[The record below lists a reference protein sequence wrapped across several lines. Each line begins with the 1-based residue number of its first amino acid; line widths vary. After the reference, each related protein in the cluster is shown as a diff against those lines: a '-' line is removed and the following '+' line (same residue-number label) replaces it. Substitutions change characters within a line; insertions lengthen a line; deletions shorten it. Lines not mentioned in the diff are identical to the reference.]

1 MSAWAP
7 GDLVDTVDPEV
18 RDSVA
23 AFLAT
28 VETDLRASV
37 VSDDPLISEVAAHL
51 VEAGGKRFRPM
62 VVALAAQFGD
72 PGRPALAPSAVLMEL
87 THLATLYH
95 DDVMDEAPM
104 RRGAA
109 SANSRWTNSIAVWV
123 GDYLLARA
131 AQIAAGLGDDAVRL
145 QARTLAQL
153 VRGQLDET
161 VGPRGGDPIRHH
173 LRVIEDKTAC
183 LISASA
189 RFGGMFAG
197 LPGAHVDALAAF
209 GTSIGI
215 AFQLSDDLLDI
226 ASDSAQ
232 SGKTPGTDLREG
244 VPTLPVLYALAAADT
259 GPDSRRLR
267 ELLAAGPITDDALH
281 AEALFLLRESAALK
295 QARET
300 VHGYASEARHHVA
313 ALPDGPAR
321 RTLEALCHYIA
332 DRTG

>member
-1 MSAWAP
+1 MTAVNDFIDP
-7 GDLVDTVDPEV
+7 GIRE
-18 RDSVA
+18 SISG
-23 AFLAT
+23 FLED
-28 VETDLRASV
+28 VESGLRAAVTSPE
-37 VSDDPLISEVAAHL
+37 PLISEVAAHL
-51 VEAGGKRFRPM
+51 VEAGGKRFRPL
-62 VVALAAQFGD
+62 VVALGVQFGRD
-72 PGRPALAPSAVLMEL
+72 EGARGGGRDEAVVMEL

-109 SANSRWTNSIAVWV
+109 SANSRWTNSIAVYV

-131 AQIAAGLGDDAVRL
+131 AAIAAGLGEEAVRL

-153 VRGQLDET
+153 VRGQLAET
-161 VGPRGGDPIRHH
+161 VGPRGADPIRHH

-183 LISASA
+183 LIATSA
-189 RFGGMFAG
+189 RLGGMAAG
-197 LPGAHVDALAAF
+197 LPREHVDTLEAF

-226 ASDSAQ
+226 TSESEQ

-244 VPTLPVLYALAAADT
+244 VPTLPAFYALAAGDT
-259 GPDSRRLR
+259 GADSRRLK
-267 ELLAAGPITDDALH
+267 ELLTAGPLIDDELH

-300 VHGYASEARHHVA
+300 VHGYAEDARRHA
-313 ALPDGPAR
+313 RALPAGAPR
-321 RTLEALCHYIA
+321 RTLESLCRYIA

>member
-1 MSAWAP
+1 MIMTGSS
-7 GDLVDTVDPEV
+7 GLHDLIDPAV

-23 AFLAT
+23 GFLES
-28 VETDLRASV
+28 VEAGLRTAV
-37 VSDDPLISEVAAHL
+37 ASDDPLVTEVATHL
-51 VEAGGKRFRPM
+51 VEAGGKRFRPL
-62 VVALAAQFGD
+62 VVALGAQFGD
-72 PGRPALAPSAVLMEL
+72 PARPELVTSAVLMEL

-109 SANSRWTNSIAVWV
+109 SANSRWTNSIAVYV

-131 AQIAAGLGDDAVRL
+131 AGLAAGLGQDAVRL
-145 QARTLAQL
+145 QSRTLAQL
-153 VRGQLDET
+153 VEGQLKET
-161 VGPRGGDPIRHH
+161 VGPRGDDPIRHH
-173 LRVIEDKTAC
+173 LRVIEDKTAS
-183 LISASA
+183 LIATSA

-197 LPGAHVDALAAF
+197 LPAPHVQTLTDF

-226 ASDSAQ
+226 ASESDE

-244 VPTLPVLYALAAADT
+244 VPTLPVLYALT
-259 GPDSRRLR
+259 GDESPRLKA
-267 ELLAAGPITDDALH
+267 LLAQGPLTDDAEH
-281 AEALFLLRESAALK
+281 AEALALLRDSAALK

-300 VHGYASEARHHVA
+300 VHGYAEDARRHA
-313 ALPDGPAR
+313 RMLPDGAPR
-321 RTLEALCHYIA
+321 RTLESICHYIA

>member
-1 MSAWAP
+1 M
-7 GDLVDTVDPEV
+7 TVVNDFIDPAV
-18 RDSVA
+18 RDAISE
-23 AFLAT
+23 FLGD
-28 VETDLRASV
+28 VESELRASV
-37 VSDDPLISEVAAHL
+37 VSPEPLVSEVAAHL
-51 VEAGGKRFRPM
+51 VEAGGKRFRPL
-62 VVALAAQFGD
+62 VVALGAHFGAAD
-72 PGRPALAPSAVLMEL
+72 RAAAVSSAVVMEL

-109 SANSRWTNSIAVWV
+109 SANSRWTNSIAVYV

-131 AQIAAGLGDDAVRL
+131 ASIAADLGEEAVRL

-153 VRGQLDET
+153 VRGQLAET
-161 VGPRGGDPIRHH
+161 VGPRGDDPIRHH
-173 LRVIEDKTAC
+173 LRVIEDKTAS
-183 LISASA
+183 LIATSA
-189 RFGGMFAG
+189 RLGGMAAG
-197 LPGAHVDALAAF
+197 LSAAQLATLEAF

-226 ASDSAQ
+226 ASDSDQ

-244 VPTLPVLYALAAADT
+244 VPTLPVFYALAAADT
-259 GPDSRRLR
+259 GADSRRLK
-267 ELLAAGPITDDALH
+267 ELLSSGPLIDDELH

-300 VHGYASEARHHVA
+300 VHGYAEEARRHAA
-313 ALPDGPAR
+313 ALPSGAAR
-321 RTLEALCHYIA
+321 RTIDGLCHYIA

>member
-1 MSAWAP
+1 M
-7 GDLVDTVDPEV
+7 TVVNDFIDPEV
-18 RDSVA
+18 REAVSG
-23 AFLAT
+23 FLGD
-28 VETDLRASV
+28 VEVGLRAAV
-37 VSDDPLISEVAAHL
+37 VSPEPLISEVAAHL
-51 VEAGGKRFRPM
+51 VEAGGKRFRPL
-62 VVALAAQFGD
+62 VVALACQFGD
-72 PGRPALAPSAVLMEL
+72 EGDTRGRDEAVVMEL

-109 SANSRWTNSIAVWV
+109 SANSRWTNSIAVYV

-131 AQIAAGLGDDAVRL
+131 AAIAAGLGEEAVRL

-153 VRGQLDET
+153 VRGQLAET
-161 VGPRGGDPIRHH
+161 VGPRGADPIRHH

-183 LISASA
+183 LIATSA
-189 RFGGMFAG
+189 RLGGMAAG
-197 LPGAHVDALAAF
+197 LPADQIAALEAF

-226 ASDSAQ
+226 ASESAQ

-244 VPTLPVLYALAAADT
+244 VPTLPVLYALAAGDT
-259 GPDSRRLR
+259 GADSQRLK
-267 ELLAAGPITDDALH
+267 ELLTSGPLTDDALH

-300 VHGYASEARHHVA
+300 VHGYAEDARRHA
-313 ALPDGPAR
+313 RALPAGAPR
-321 RTLEALCHYIA
+321 RTLETLCHFMA
-332 DRTG
+332 ERTG